1 MAERVVGRAQRLA
14 GQGWP
19 GGLRVERSASAP
31 LRPGGSAADQ
41 LGHAESAEQPAAP
54 DTDPFGLDIDFR
66 ERLLPFFG
74 FLFERYWR
82 VEVQGLGRVP
92 ATGPAILVAN
102 HSGALPVDGAMI
114 VTAVRLAHSQP
125 RPVRFLY
132 DRFVDNLPG
141 LGSLFRRVGGV
152 AASYAN
158 AARLLAAGHLVLTF
172 PEGVAGVAK
181 PFTER
186 YRLRPFSSSF
196 VRLSLT
202 HRAPIIP
209 VAVVGAEEAYPLVA
223 RLEEAGRL
231 FGVPYIPVTPFFPLL
246 GVAGALPLPTKWFIR
261 FGKPIELYR
270 MPMRDGAMNPA
281 LFPPRELARR
291 VRRRVA
297 GMVTRL
303 RRRRQSIFFG

>member
-1 MAERVVGRAQRLA
+1 VAAEWVEDGKPEEEIPASEADSFGLDLEFRERVV
-14 GQGWP
+14 
-19 GGLRVERSASAP
+19 
-31 LRPGGSAADQ
+31 
-41 LGHAESAEQPAAP
+41 
-54 DTDPFGLDIDFR
+54 
-66 ERLLPFFG
+66 PFFR

-82 VEVQGLGRVP
+82 VEVAGLKHIP
-92 ATGPAILVAN
+92 ASGPAILVAN
-102 HSGALPVDGAMI
+102 HSGALPFDGTMI
-114 VTAVRLAHSQP
+114 ATAVRLGHPEQ

-132 DRFVDNLPG
+132 DKFVDNLPAV
-141 LGSLFRRVGGV
+141 GSFYRRVGGV
-152 AASYAN
+152 AASYKNMAK
-158 AARLLAAGHLVLTF
+158 LLAAGHLVMTF

-181 PFTER
+181 LFTER

-196 VRLSLT
+196 IRLSLT

-231 FGVPYIPVTPFFPLL
+231 FGVPYIPVTPLFPLF

-261 FGKPIELYR
+261 FGKPIEIYK
-270 MPMRDGAMNPA
+270 MPTRDAAMNPA
-281 LFPPRELARR
+281 LYPPRELAKR